1 MMLTIWT
8 RQGKKTIYLPSE
20 AIDEVKKMLYTYK
33 DNIIEYCI
41 GYAENEREEINDR
54 ISENCY

>member
-8 RQGKKTIYLPSE
+8 RQGKKTTYLPSE
-20 AIDEVKKMLYTYK
+20 SIDEVKKMLYTNK

-41 GYAENEREEINDR
+41 GYTENERGEINDR
-54 ISENCY
+54 ISEKCD